1 MPPMTTAILSPFLP
15 DAGDGRAALILE
27 KLEDEVR
34 ASGALFG
41 LLVDRA
47 GQVVAA
53 DAPKSRVPRRRLVI
67 LAAHL
72 VPLFLASRTAPAADR
87 VRWTCAPLM
96 EHEGLHLI
104 TQPILDEWLL
114 AMAFPSDALPTDLD
128 MQLGRWL
135 ATLIPLVPTRGTG
148 QNRRSRRTIAR
159 DGVGLLFR
167 DDDDEAGTAQGG
179 TERWR

>member
-1 MPPMTTAILSPFLP
+1 MTTSILSPFLP
-15 DAGDGRAALILE
+15 DAGEGRAALILE

-41 LLVDRA
+41 LLIDRA
-47 GQVVAA
+47 GQVIAA
-53 DAPKSRVPRRRLVI
+53 DTPKSGVPRRRLVI

-72 VPLFLASRTAPAADR
+72 VPIFLASRSIPPAER
-87 VRWTCAPLM
+87 VRATCAPLM

-114 AMAFPSDALPTDLD
+114 AMAFSSDRLPPDLD
-128 MQLGRWL
+128 TQLGRWL
-135 ATLIPLVPTRGTG
+135 ATLIPLVPTRGKG

-167 DDDDEAGTAQGG
+167 DDDDEPGTAQGG

>member
-1 MPPMTTAILSPFLP
+1 MTTSILSPFLP
-15 DAGDGRAALILE
+15 DAGEGRAALILE

-41 LLVDRA
+41 LLIDHA

-72 VPLFLASRTAPAADR
+72 VPIFLASRSGAPPAER
-87 VRWTCAPLM
+87 VRATCAPLM
-96 EHEGLHLI
+96 AHEGLHLI

-114 AMAFPSDALPTDLD
+114 AMAFPSEALPPDLD
-128 MQLGRWL
+128 TQLGRWL
-135 ATLIPLVPTRGTG
+135 ATLIPLVPTRGKG

-159 DGVGLLFR
+159 DGVDLLFR

-179 TERWR
+179 Y

>member
-1 MPPMTTAILSPFLP
+1 MTTSILSPFLP
-15 DAGDGRAALILE
+15 NAGDGRAALILE

-34 ASGALFG
+34 ESGALFG
-41 LLVDRA
+41 LLIDRD

-53 DAPKSRVPRRRLVI
+53 DTPKSGVPRRRLVI

-72 VPLFLASRTAPAADR
+72 VPIFLASRNDLPAER
-87 VRWTCAPLM
+87 VRATCAPMM

-114 AMAFPSDALPTDLD
+114 AMAFPSEALPKDLN
-128 MQLGRWL
+128 MRIGHWL
-135 ATLIPLVPTRGTG
+135 ATLIPLVPNRSKG

-159 DGVGLLFR
+159 DGVDLLFR

-179 TERWR
+179 TKRWR

>member
-1 MPPMTTAILSPFLP
+1 MTTAILSPFLP

-67 LAAHL
+67 VAAHL

>member
-1 MPPMTTAILSPFLP
+1 MTTAILSPFLP

-41 LLVDRA
+41 LLIDRA

-128 MQLGRWL
+128 MQIGRWL

-159 DGVGLLFR
+159 DGVGLLFQ

-179 TERWR
+179 Y

>member
-1 MPPMTTAILSPFLP
+1 MTTSILSPFLP

-41 LLVDRA
+41 LLIDRG

-53 DAPKSRVPRRRLVI
+53 DTPKSGMPRRRLVI

-72 VPLFLASRTAPAADR
+72 VPIFLASRNELPAERAR
-87 VRWTCAPLM
+87 ATCAPLM
-96 EHEGLHLI
+96 EHEGLHLV

-114 AMAFPSDALPTDLD
+114 AMAFPSDALPRDLD
-128 MQLGRWL
+128 MRIGHWL
-135 ATLIPLVPTRGTG
+135 ATLIPLVPNRQG

-159 DGVGLLFR
+159 DGVDLLFR
-167 DDDDEAGTAQGG
+167 DDDDEAGTAQRGY
-179 TERWR
+179 

>member
-1 MPPMTTAILSPFLP
+1 MTTAILSPFLP

-41 LLVDRA
+41 LLIDRA

-128 MQLGRWL
+128 MQIGRWL

>member
-1 MPPMTTAILSPFLP
+1 MTTSILSPFLP
-15 DAGDGRAALILE
+15 DAGEGRAALILE

-41 LLVDRA
+41 LLIDRG

-72 VPLFLASRTAPAADR
+72 VPIFLASRNTAPAERLQAP
-87 VRWTCAPLM
+87 CAPLM
-96 EHEGLHLI
+96 EHDGLHLI

-114 AMAFPSDALPTDLD
+114 AMAFPSAALPPDLD

-135 ATLIPLVPTRGTG
+135 ATLIPLVPTRGKG
-148 QNRRSRRTIAR
+148 QSRRSRRTIAR
-159 DGVGLLFR
+159 DGVELLFR

-179 TERWR
+179 Y